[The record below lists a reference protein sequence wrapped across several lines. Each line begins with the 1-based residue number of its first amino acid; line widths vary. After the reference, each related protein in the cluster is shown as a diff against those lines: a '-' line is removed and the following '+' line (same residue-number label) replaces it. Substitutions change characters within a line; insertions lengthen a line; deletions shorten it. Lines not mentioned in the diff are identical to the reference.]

1 MPGFNWKSLI
11 LGFTVGQYAFSTYL
25 SYRQYRVLCKP
36 EPPAEMKGVVDDAT
50 FKKTQAYGRAKA
62 QFGFV
67 TSFYSLIQNVSII
80 KFDLLPKVFDLSGN
94 LLALAPKWVPK
105 GMGAQS
111 IAMMFGLSFVSTLLD
126 LPFSLYSTFV
136 LEEKFGFNKQ
146 TLTLFFTDMI
156 KSQVLGIVIG
166 TPLMAVMLKI
176 VDYFGDKFF
185 FYLWLFAVIF
195 QIAAIALYPTLIQP
209 LFNKLTPL
217 EDGDLKKSIESLA
230 ISVDFPLTKLYVIDG
245 SKRSSHSNAYF
256 TGMPWSKH
264 IVIYDTLIEKSTV
277 AEVTAVLA
285 HEIGHWALSHVLK
298 LLLVGQTHLLFVFTL
313 FSAFIKNKSLYNS
326 FGFYNQYP
334 ILVGFVLFNDILQP
348 LDSILTFAMN
358 LMSRT
363 FEYQADSY
371 AVKLNYA
378 DDLSKALIGLHVE
391 NLGTI
396 DADWLYSSY
405 HYSHP
410 ILPERLKALGFK
422 SESKKE
428 K

>member
-1 MPGFNWKSLI
+1 
-11 LGFTVGQYAFSTYL
+11 
-25 SYRQYRVLCKP
+25 
-36 EPPAEMKGVVDDAT
+36 
-50 FKKTQAYGRAKA
+50 
-62 QFGFV
+62 
-67 TSFYSLIQNVSII
+67 
-80 KFDLLPKVFDLSGN
+80 
-94 LLALAPKWVPK
+94 
-105 GMGAQS
+105 
-111 IAMMFGLSFVSTLLD
+111 
-126 LPFSLYSTFV
+126 
-136 LEEKFGFNKQ
+136 
-146 TLTLFFTDMI
+146 
-156 KSQVLGIVIG
+156 
-166 TPLMAVMLKI
+166 
-176 VDYFGDKFF
+176 
-185 FYLWLFAVIF
+185 
-195 QIAAIALYPTLIQP
+195 
-209 LFNKLTPL
+209 
-217 EDGDLKKSIESLA
+217 
-230 ISVDFPLTKLYVIDG
+230 
-245 SKRSSHSNAYF
+245 
-256 TGMPWSKH
+256 MPWSKH